1 MGSRLHVCLTLAVVS
16 DFNQGLCLPAVAGG
30 AQSCCFSRFIS
41 GVPFSEK
48 THDFHNYKREV
59 HCGSGNFSRSIW
71 ANLIKTKLMK
81 ERCVCKYVCV
91 CELSF
96 LL

>member
-30 AQSCCFSRFIS
+30 AQNCLFSRFIS

-48 THDFHNYKREV
+48 MIFTIIKEKCIVGLEIFPDQ
-59 HCGSGNFSRSIW
+59 SGP
-71 ANLIKTKLMK
+71 T
-81 ERCVCKYVCV
+81 
-91 CELSF
+91 
-96 LL
+96 